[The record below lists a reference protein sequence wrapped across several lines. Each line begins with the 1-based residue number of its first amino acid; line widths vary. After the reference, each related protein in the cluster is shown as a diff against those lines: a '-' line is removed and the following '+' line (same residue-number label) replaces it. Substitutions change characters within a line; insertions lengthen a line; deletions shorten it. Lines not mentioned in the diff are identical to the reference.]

1 MSEGHDAKQ
10 RKLLEEQFR
19 AEDMARWIRG
29 GFASCVSRIDP
40 LSNRAWIA
48 SAESRRKHIGG
59 CVEGS
64 SLEAPQR
71 ERKMRVYRAEFDEE
85 RCGVIDRYAILSR
98 ISSAEFPPLFAYEKA
113 NALFLPALLT
123 GKPPV
128 RNSRVLAALVAFCES
143 ISGSILEI
151 KENIWRVSLNVD
163 VRLAANE
170 LYEAQPLLWA
180 AVPRC
185 SHVKKGNHKH
195 SSSACTTKEQKAKKS
210 PPRDPL
216 KELEEKNEFSGTGMK
231 EDNKLDDGNRRGRI
245 LLLLAPADTNYPGIF
260 LPGGHPTP
268 AKSPLRQEEYLCLK

>member
-1 MSEGHDAKQ
+1 MSEGHDAEQ

-19 AEDMARWIRG
+19 AEDMARWIRS

-48 SAESRRKHIGG
+48 SAESRRNISGAVLKE
-59 CVEGS
+59 VP
-64 SLEAPQR
+64 LEAPQR
-71 ERKMRVYRAEFDEE
+71 EGKIRVYRAEFDEE
-85 RCGVIDRYAILSR
+85 RCGVIARCAILSR

-128 RNSRVLAALVAFCES
+128 RNSRVLAALIAFCES

-180 AVPRC
+180 AFPDVAMSR
-185 SHVKKGNHKH
+185 
-195 SSSACTTKEQKAKKS
+195 KEITSIKLGMYDEGTEGEKIAA
-210 PPRDPL
+210 RDPL
-216 KELEEKNEFSGTGMK
+216 KELEEKMSSPELDE
-231 EDNKLDDGNRRGRI
+231 EDNKLDDGNS
-245 LLLLAPADTNYPGIF
+245 
-260 LPGGHPTP
+260 GGVFF
-268 AKSPLRQEEYLCLK
+268 SF